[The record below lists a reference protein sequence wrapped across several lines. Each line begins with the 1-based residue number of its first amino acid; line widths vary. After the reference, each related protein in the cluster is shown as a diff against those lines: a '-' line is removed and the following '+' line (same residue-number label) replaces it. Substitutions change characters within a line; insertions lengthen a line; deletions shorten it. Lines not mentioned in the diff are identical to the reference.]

1 MHFDLPFLAV
11 TIFILDWILRIVCLI
26 YIPRG
31 RRPSSATAWLLTIF
45 IFPTVGLILFFLIG
59 SPKLSRRRR
68 AIQRR
73 IDGIIARTI
82 PHDDPSLEMLPEQ
95 QRTRIQPITELAHNL
110 TNLPVVG
117 GNDLKLHTNYELTIQ
132 EIVQQVTQAKHTVYL
147 EFYIIAL
154 DDSTQSLF
162 DALAAAVQRGVSV
175 YVMFDAIGSRKYKQ
189 FKRMKQLLDEIGVH
203 WRAMLPVRLRPAQ
216 YNRPDLRNHRKIAV
230 FDFKVAYIGSLN
242 LIDKCYERKD
252 NIAYEELTAE
262 LRGPIVYQCAAI
274 FAGDWYGETGEILP
288 NLPPTPPSPAHTS
301 VRALTQLIPSGPSYP
316 HENNLNVFISLL
328 YAARKR
334 IVITNP
340 YFVPDE
346 ALLMAVI
353 AAAKRGVEVTII
365 NSEAKDQW
373 MVAHAQRSYY
383 EELLRAGVK
392 IYLHKAP
399 ILLHAKHITID
410 DDIAVIGS
418 SNMDIRSFQLIMECV
433 VVAYDK
439 QTVTQLKK
447 VQRHNL
453 AHSRKISLGT
463 WQKRGITKQFLDA
476 VARLTAALQ

>member
-1 MHFDLPFLAV
+1 MHFDLPFLAI
-11 TIFILDWILRIVCLI
+11 TIFILDWILRIVCLF

-59 SPKLSRRRR
+59 SPKLSKRRR

-73 IDGIIARTI
+73 IDGIIAKTI
-82 PHDDPSLEMLPEQ
+82 PSDEASMKHVSEKQHNRILPIA
-95 QRTRIQPITELAHNL
+95 TLAHNL
-110 TNLPVVG
+110 TNLPLSS
-117 GNDLKLHTNYELTIQ
+117 GNDLQIHTDYDKTLETL
-132 EIVQQVTQAKHTVYL
+132 VTHVEQAKHTIYL
-147 EFYIIAL
+147 QFYITAL
-154 DDSTQSLF
+154 DDATESLF
-162 DALAAAVQRGVSV
+162 VALEGAVTRGVSV
-175 YVMFDAIGSRKYKQ
+175 YVLFDAIGSRKYKN
-189 FKRMKQLLDEIGVH
+189 FRAMKKRLDDMGVH
-203 WRAMLPVRLRPAQ
+203 WRTMLPVRLRPSQ

-230 FDFKVAYIGSLN
+230 FDFKTAFIGSLN
-242 LIDKCYERKD
+242 LIDKHYERKD
-252 NIAYEELTAE
+252 TIYYEELTVE
-262 LRGPIVYQCAAI
+262 LHGPIVYQCAAI
-274 FAGDWYGETGEILP
+274 FAGDWYGETGQILP
-288 NLPPTPPSPAHTS
+288 NLPPAPQSHTTS
-301 VRALTQLIPSGPSYP
+301 RGTLAQLIPSGPSYP
-316 HENNLNVFISLL
+316 HENNLHIFISLL
-328 YAARKR
+328 YAARKK

-346 ALLMAVI
+346 ALLAAVI
-353 AAAKRGVEVTII
+353 AAAKRGVEVILI

-383 EELLRAGVK
+383 EELLSAGVK

-399 ILLHAKHITID
+399 VLLHSKHITID

-439 QTVTQLKK
+439 RVVRDLAKAQAI
-447 VQRHNL
+447 NL
-453 AHSRKISLGT
+453 AHSHKIQLGT
-463 WQKRGITKQFLDA
+463 WKKRGVTKQLLDA